1 MAKGRSIF
9 YKERDWNDFHFYH
22 GTVLNQVKIIQP
34 SVYYES
40 RGSISTTYH
49 SDYYDRILPAADRND
64 GLQFKHDRYSKSEE
78 GVLRGLHYDDK
89 TWKLVSCIH
98 GKIYLAVLD
107 LRGGSINTN
116 PTYGKSE
123 TFILSPETGTQ
134 VLIPPMFANGHYVMK
149 DDSIFSY
156 KMAYKGE
163 FNDVDAQHT
172 IKWDSTKFN
181 IEWPCTNPIISK
193 RDKNGKDS

>member
-1 MAKGRSIF
+1 MAQGRSIF

-34 SVYYES
+34 SIYHES

-49 SDYYDRILPAADRND
+49 SDYYDRILPAVDRND
-64 GLQFKHDRYSKSEE
+64 GLKFNHDRYSKSEE

-107 LRGGSINTN
+107 LRGGSINKN

-149 DDSIFSY
+149 NDSIFSY

-163 FNDVDAQHT
+163 FNDVDKQQT
-172 IKWDSTKFN
+172 IKWNSDKFN

-193 RDKNGKDS
+193 RDKNGKNS

>member
-22 GTVLNQVKIIQP
+22 GTVLNQIKIIQP
-34 SVYYES
+34 SIYYES

-49 SDYYDRILPAADRND
+49 SDYYDRILPAVDRNE

-107 LRGGSINTN
+107 LRGGSINSN